1 MTIKRGLYNISP
13 KRYTGDMNTA
23 QKGRVRYIVFKEKDM
38 WYAVG
43 LEFNIVEYAEDPQI
57 ALFRLFEALRGYVG
71 SFRLIRGARPHTLNQ
86 KPEKEYEDLWN
97 NLRAGRPVKSPYQ
110 IDSFGEKNLKSLVT
124 A

>member
-1 MTIKRGLYNISP
+1 
-13 KRYTGDMNTA
+13 MNTA
-23 QKGRVRYIVFKEKDM
+23 QKGRVRYIVFKEKDT

-57 ALFRLFEALRGYVG
+57 ALFRLFEALKGYVE
-71 SFRLIRGARPHTLNQ
+71 SFKLVRGARSYTLNQ
-86 KPEKEYEDLWN
+86 KPEKEYEELWN
-97 NLRAGRPVKSPYQ
+97 KLRMGKPIKSPYQ